1 MFLRKTNNIIKSLRN
16 IPNEDDIK
24 QPRKPRKP
32 SLRQMFFDIPKSKN
46 KTKNKTKN
54 YSKKK

>member
-1 MFLRKTNNIIKSLRN
+1 MFLRKTNNIIKSLKN

-32 SLRQMFFDIPKSKN
+32 TLKQIFFDLPKSKN
-46 KTKNKTKN
+46 KTKNNTK
-54 YSKKK
+54 K